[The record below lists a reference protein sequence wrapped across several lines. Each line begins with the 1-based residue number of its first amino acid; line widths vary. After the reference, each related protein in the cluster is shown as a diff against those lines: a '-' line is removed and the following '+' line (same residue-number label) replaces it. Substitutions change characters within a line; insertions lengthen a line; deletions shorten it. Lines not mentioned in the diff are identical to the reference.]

1 MTNSYLFRMSSV
13 IAGLL
18 LVLAL
23 AACAAPAAPTTEAT
37 SLNLTDTT
45 WKLESVNNVPAS
57 SDQEAILFFSG
68 QGGVLGFTGCNIVNG
83 NYQTSGSSVDITVN
97 VVTSFTCPEALT
109 VQEEALV
116 QTITKASS
124 AQMAAE
130 KLTLSN
136 PDDSLTAVFSLMP
149 PIGISGTS
157 WKLSAF
163 NNGQGAFVTVL
174 EGTEISANF
183 GEDGSLSGS
192 AGCNNYTT
200 QYEVDG
206 SSITIGMAASTM
218 MMCSDPAGIMEQEAQ
233 YLASLPKAT
242 KFVSLGVILYLAD
255 DQYLPVAYYLS
266 AQP

>member
-1 MTNSYLFRMSSV
+1 MNNSINSRIGSA

-18 LVLAL
+18 LLVML
-23 AACAAPAAPTTEAT
+23 AACAAPAAPTAEAT

-68 QGGVLGFTGCNIVNG
+68 QGGVLGSTGCNIVNG

-130 KLTLSN
+130 KLTLST
-136 PDDSLTAVFSLMP
+136 PDNSLTAVFSLMP
-149 PIGISGTS
+149 PVGISGTS
-157 WKLSAF
+157 WKLNAF
-163 NNGQGAFVTVL
+163 NNGQGAFVDVL
-174 EGTEISANF
+174 SGTEVSAIF

-218 MMCSDPAGIMEQEAQ
+218 MMCTEPAGIMEQETQ
-233 YLASLPKAT
+233 YLAALPKAT
-242 KFVSLGVILYLAD
+242 KFVSLEVVLYLVD
-255 DQYLPVAYYLS
+255 DQYLPVAYYTS
-266 AQP
+266 SK